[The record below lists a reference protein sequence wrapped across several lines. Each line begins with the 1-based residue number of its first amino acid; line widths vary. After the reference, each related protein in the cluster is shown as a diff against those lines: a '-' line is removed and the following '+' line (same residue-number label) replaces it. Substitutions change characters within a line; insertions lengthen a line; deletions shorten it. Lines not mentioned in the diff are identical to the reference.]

1 MSIPMRSSESES
13 GSNAKDTAGHA
24 PIGSAPKSP
33 LAPKLAPKPSVG
45 AMLATRPLWQIVV
58 GLGVGA
64 IGLTGIAI
72 GLFTLS
78 GLALQGVGRVV
89 SGLIAGLLV
98 LTLFG
103 SIPAALTVFTLRTH
117 ALTQQQGVNSGAA
130 SLALGMAIAIGL
142 AIGVCS
148 RLLFVG

>member
-1 MSIPMRSSESES
+1 MQSSDSES
-13 GSNAKDTAGHA
+13 GSNAKDIAGHA
-24 PIGSAPKSP
+24 PIVSAPKSP
-33 LAPKLAPKPSVG
+33 LTPKLAPKPRVS

-64 IGLTGIAI
+64 IGLTGVVI
-72 GLFTLS
+72 GVFTLS
-78 GLALQGVGRVV
+78 GLALQGLGRAVA
-89 SGLIAGLLV
+89 GLIAGLLV
-98 LTLFG
+98 LILFG

-117 ALTQQQGVNSGAA
+117 AMTQQHGVNSGTA